1 MKIKLPKCRGRG
13 DDESEEEEEDGGEEL
28 TVDEELQGSIR
39 KSSWKSRL
47 SFVGLFRTESGGELT
62 RGTAS
67 GRDLAT
73 NGSTT
78 TTTTTTPPGY
88 IHPHNWWYQV
98 WTQFILL
105 WAIYSSFF
113 TPLEFGFFRG
123 LPENLF
129 LLDIAG
135 QFAFLIDIFVRFF
148 VTYSDPHSR
157 RMVYNRKLIAIRYFK
172 SRFLV
177 DFLGCCPWDAIY
189 RACGRKEPV
198 RYLLWIRL
206 SRALRVTEFFGKMEK
221 DIRIN
226 YLFERY
232 TWIGSLQMG
241 DYSYSHFREIDL
253 WTRYVTSLYFA
264 IVTMATV
271 GYGEIHAVNVREMIF
286 IMIYVSFDMIIGAY
300 LLGNMAALIV
310 KGSKTERF
318 RDKMADL
325 IKYMNTHKLG
335 KRLSNEIKD
344 HVRLQYENR
353 YTEAALVQD
362 IPISIRAK
370 ISQKL
375 YEPYVKAVPL
385 FNGCSLGFIKHI
397 STKVHEEFFLPG
409 EVIIEQ
415 GDIVDQLYLV
425 CFGELDYDREPKSG
439 GNWYGPTNDIFLKLR
454 LTCSEI
460 LTHEHLTQNM
470 KANGQREGS
479 RLSQALAKQNKAP
492 VAKMTRQDI
501 SEARFSR
508 WGAELAKWAKT
519 VPFPKAWL
527 SHTIITVS
535 ITFYKK
541 SGEKDN
547 YLLPLPDP
555 TEAIER
561 SEDEETRESPL
572 HLQTYKTHSS
582 FGEIS
587 MLCNIPAPYAV
598 RVCELSRLLRLDKKS
613 LTDVLEI
620 YFFDGRIILNNVL
633 EGKESN
639 LQNKLLES
647 DITLHIG
654 KHESELAMRLN
665 CAAYDGDL
673 HRLKRLI
680 GAGADPNRTDY
691 DGRSPL
697 HVAASKGY
705 EEITEFLIQKGVAIN
720 ITDNFG
726 NTPLLEAIKNGHDHI
741 ASLLVKAGASLT
753 IENAGSCLCLAV
765 ARRDL
770 EFLRRVLANGINP
783 NSRSYDLRTPLHIA
797 AAEGLYTMAC
807 LLLEAG
813 ASVFSKDRWGNTPL
827 DEARIGGDKNLVKLL
842 EDAKSGQLAE
852 FSDCFKEIQ
861 DATKTK

>member
-13 DDESEEEEEDGGEEL
+13 DDESEEEEDGGEEL
-28 TVDEELQGSIR
+28 KVDEELQGSIR

-73 NGSTT
+73 NAS

-148 VTYSDPHSR
+148 VSYYDPHSR

-226 YLFERY
+226 YLFVRIMKLFVVELYCTHTAACIFYYLATTMPPSKERY

-353 YTEAALVQD
+353 YTEAAVVQD

-425 CFGELDYDREPKSG
+425 CFGEL
-439 GNWYGPTNDIFLKLR
+439 
-454 LTCSEI
+454 
-460 LTHEHLTQNM
+460 
-470 KANGQREGS
+470 
-479 RLSQALAKQNKAP
+479 
-492 VAKMTRQDI
+492 
-501 SEARFSR
+501 
-508 WGAELAKWAKT
+508 
-519 VPFPKAWL
+519 
-527 SHTIITVS
+527 
-535 ITFYKK
+535 
-541 SGEKDN
+541 
-547 YLLPLPDP
+547 
-555 TEAIER
+555 EAIER

-613 LTDVLEI
+613 LTDILEI

-705 EEITEFLIQKGVAIN
+705 EEITEFLIQKGVAVN

-765 ARRDL
+765 ARRDFQ
-770 EFLRRVLANGINP
+770 FLRRVLANGINP

-861 DATKTK
+861 DATKTE

>member
-73 NGSTT
+73 NGSSTT

-148 VTYSDPHSR
+148 VSYSDPHSR

-226 YLFERY
+226 YLFVRIMKLFVVELYCTHTAACIFYYLATTMPPSKERY

-425 CFGELDYDREPKSG
+425 CFGEL
-439 GNWYGPTNDIFLKLR
+439 
-454 LTCSEI
+454 
-460 LTHEHLTQNM
+460 
-470 KANGQREGS
+470 
-479 RLSQALAKQNKAP
+479 
-492 VAKMTRQDI
+492 
-501 SEARFSR
+501 
-508 WGAELAKWAKT
+508 
-519 VPFPKAWL
+519 
-527 SHTIITVS
+527 
-535 ITFYKK
+535 
-541 SGEKDN
+541 
-547 YLLPLPDP
+547 
-555 TEAIER
+555 EAIER

-705 EEITEFLIQKGVAIN
+705 EEITEFLIQKGVVIN

-842 EDAKSGQLAE
+842 EEAKSGQLAE

>member
-1 MKIKLPKCRGRG
+1 MKIKLSKCRGRG
-13 DDESEEEEEDGGEEL
+13 DDESEEEEEEDGGEEL

-62 RGTAS
+62 RDTAS

-78 TTTTTTPPGY
+78 TTTTTTTTPPGY
-88 IHPHNWWYQV
+88 IHPHNC
-98 WTQFILL
+98 
-105 WAIYSSFF
+105 
-113 TPLEFGFFRG
+113 
-123 LPENLF
+123 NLF

-148 VTYSDPHSR
+148 VSYSDPHSR

-189 RACGRKEPV
+189 RCLWQKGACKVPV
-198 RYLLWIRL
+198 VDQAKSGTQSDRIFWEDGERYPYQL
-206 SRALRVTEFFGKMEK
+206 S
-221 DIRIN
+221 
-226 YLFERY
+226 ERY

-425 CFGELDYDREPKSG
+425 CFGELYYDREPKSG
-439 GNWYGPTNDIFLKLR
+439 GN
-454 LTCSEI
+454 C
-460 LTHEHLTQNM
+460 
-470 KANGQREGS
+470 
-479 RLSQALAKQNKAP
+479 QALAKQNKAP

-508 WGAELAKWAKT
+508 W
-519 VPFPKAWL
+519 
-527 SHTIITVS
+527 
-535 ITFYKK
+535 
-541 SGEKDN
+541 
-547 YLLPLPDP
+547 DP

-613 LTDVLEI
+613 LTDILEI

-797 AAEGLYTMAC
+797 AAEGLYTIAC

-813 ASVFSKDRWGNTPL
+813 ASVFSKDRCTWGNTPL

>member
-1 MKIKLPKCRGRG
+1 MKIKLSKCRGRG
-13 DDESEEEEEDGGEEL
+13 DDESEEEEDGGEEL

-39 KSSWKSRL
+39 KSSWKRRL
-47 SFVGLFRTESGGELT
+47 SFVGLFRTESGAE
-62 RGTAS
+62 
-67 GRDLAT
+67 
-73 NGSTT
+73 STT
-78 TTTTTTPPGY
+78 TTTANTTPPGY

-148 VTYSDPHSR
+148 VSYSDPHSR

-425 CFGELDYDREPKSG
+425 CFGELYYDREPKSG
-439 GNWYGPTNDIFLKLR
+439 GN
-454 LTCSEI
+454 C
-460 LTHEHLTQNM
+460 H
-470 KANGQREGS
+470 EGS

-508 WGAELAKWAKT
+508 W
-519 VPFPKAWL
+519 
-527 SHTIITVS
+527 
-535 ITFYKK
+535 
-541 SGEKDN
+541 
-547 YLLPLPDP
+547 DP

-613 LTDVLEI
+613 LTDILEI

-783 NSRSYDLRTPLHIA
+783 NARSYDLRTPLHIA
-797 AAEGLYTMAC
+797 SAEGLYTIAC

-861 DATKTK
+861 DAAKTK

>member
-1 MKIKLPKCRGRG
+1 
-13 DDESEEEEEDGGEEL
+13 
-28 TVDEELQGSIR
+28 
-39 KSSWKSRL
+39 
-47 SFVGLFRTESGGELT
+47 
-62 RGTAS
+62 
-67 GRDLAT
+67 
-73 NGSTT
+73 
-78 TTTTTTPPGY
+78 
-88 IHPHNWWYQV
+88 
-98 WTQFILL
+98 
-105 WAIYSSFF
+105 
-113 TPLEFGFFRG
+113 
-123 LPENLF
+123 
-129 LLDIAG
+129 
-135 QFAFLIDIFVRFF
+135 
-148 VTYSDPHSR
+148 
-157 RMVYNRKLIAIRYFK
+157 MVYNRKLIAIRYFK

-177 DFLGCCPWDAIY
+177 DFLGCFPWDAIY

-226 YLFERY
+226 YLFVRIMKLFVVELYCTHTAACIFYYLATTMPPSKERY

-353 YTEAALVQD
+353 YTEAAVVQD

-425 CFGELDYDREPKSG
+425 CFGEL
-439 GNWYGPTNDIFLKLR
+439 
-454 LTCSEI
+454 
-460 LTHEHLTQNM
+460 
-470 KANGQREGS
+470 
-479 RLSQALAKQNKAP
+479 
-492 VAKMTRQDI
+492 
-501 SEARFSR
+501 
-508 WGAELAKWAKT
+508 
-519 VPFPKAWL
+519 
-527 SHTIITVS
+527 
-535 ITFYKK
+535 
-541 SGEKDN
+541 
-547 YLLPLPDP
+547 
-555 TEAIER
+555 EAIER

-572 HLQTYKTHSS
+572 HLQPYKTHSS

-613 LTDVLEI
+613 LTDILEI

-705 EEITEFLIQKGVAIN
+705 EEITEFLIQKGVAVN

-726 NTPLLEAIKNGHDHI
+726 NTPLLEAIKNEHDHI

-842 EDAKSGQLAE
+842 EDAKSSQLAE